1 MGVSIRFGKIKIKI
15 KITCPKADFI
25 RLGRIKLKK
34 STARVLFDFVSNPRK
49 GYKILM
55 GAF

>member
-15 KITCPKADFI
+15 KII

-34 STARVLFDFVSNPRK
+34 STARVLFDFVSNTLK
-49 GYKILM
+49 GYKILT